1 MIVYSMSV
9 SADGYINRP
18 DGAIDWTAPTDEL
31 HRFHNQRTAG
41 TDAQLL
47 GRNLYE
53 AMLVWD
59 LQEFSDPTMAEFATL
74 WRPLEKI
81 VFSTTLTSVEGSSRL
96 ATRSLTEEIAALGDK
111 TIGVG
116 GASLAASC
124 MREGLIDE
132 FHLFV
137 VPVVLGG
144 GTPYFPPDVN
154 ISLDLVETRTFG
166 STVHLRYR
174 RV

>member
-31 HRFHNQRTAG
+31 HRFHNRRAAE
-41 TDAQLL
+41 TDVQLL
-47 GRNLYE
+47 GRRLYE
-53 AMLVWD
+53 TMLVWD
-59 LQEFSDPTMAEFATL
+59 LEEFSEPAMAEFAAL
-74 WRPLEKI
+74 WCPLDKI
-81 VFSTTLTSVEGSSRL
+81 VFSNTLTNVQGSSRL
-96 ATRSLTEEIAALGDK
+96 ATRSLTEEIAALGDE
-111 TIGVG
+111 TIAVG
-116 GASLAASC
+116 GAGLAAAC

-137 VPVVLGG
+137 VPIVLGG
-144 GTPYFPPDVN
+144 GTPYFPPDVQ
-154 ISLDLVETRTFG
+154 IDLDLVETRTYG

>member
-1 MIVYSMSV
+1 MSV
-9 SADGYINRP
+9 SADGYINGP
-18 DGAIDWTAPTDEL
+18 DGSIDWTAPTQEL
-31 HRFHNQRTAG
+31 HRFHNQRVAE
-41 TDAQLL
+41 TDVQLL
-47 GRNLYE
+47 GRSLYE
-53 AMLVWD
+53 AMLVWETE
-59 LQEFSDPTMAEFATL
+59 EFTDPAMAEFAEL
-74 WRPLEKI
+74 WRPLERV
-81 VFSTTLTSVEGSSRL
+81 VFSTTLETIEGSGRL
-96 ATRSLTEEIAALGDK
+96 ATRSLAEEIAALGDRN
-111 TIGVG
+111 IAVG

-124 MREGLIDE
+124 MREGLIDD

-144 GTPYFPPDVN
+144 GTPYFPPDVS

>member
-59 LQEFSDPTMAEFATL
+59 LQEFSDPTMA
-74 WRPLEKI
+74 
-81 VFSTTLTSVEGSSRL
+81 
-96 ATRSLTEEIAALGDK
+96 
-111 TIGVG
+111 
-116 GASLAASC
+116 
-124 MREGLIDE
+124 
-132 FHLFV
+132 
-137 VPVVLGG
+137 
-144 GTPYFPPDVN
+144 
-154 ISLDLVETRTFG
+154 
-166 STVHLRYR
+166 
-174 RV
+174 

>member
-1 MIVYSMSV
+1 VITYAMSV
-9 SADGYINRP
+9 TADGYINGP
-18 DGAIDWTAPTDEL
+18 DGTIDWTAPTDEL
-31 HRFHNQRTAG
+31 HRFHNQRVAE

-47 GRNLYE
+47 GRRLHE
-53 AMLVWD
+53 AMLVWETE
-59 LQEFSDPTMAEFATL
+59 EFSDPTMAEFAEI

-81 VFSTTLTSVEGSSRL
+81 VFSTTLETVEGNGRL
-96 ATRSLTEEIAALGDK
+96 ATRSLTEEIAALGDRN
-111 TIGVG
+111 IAVG
-116 GASLAASC
+116 GASLAAAC

-137 VPVVLGG
+137 VPVVIGG
-144 GTPYFPPDVN
+144 GTPYFPPHVK
-154 ISLDLVETRTFG
+154 ITLDLVETRTFG